1 MMAPPGENRTPSLHG
16 VSGRFRTRIM
26 GILNV
31 TPDSFSDGGRFDRL
45 DAAVAQ
51 ARRMAAEGAD
61 IIDVGGESTRP
72 GYLPVDAEE
81 ELRRVLP
88 VLEAIVPTVGIPV
101 SIDTRK
107 AVVARAA
114 LRAGARLLND
124 VWGLQ
129 RDPGLADL
137 AAEAEVETIA
147 MHNRDAVDPA
157 IDIVDEMLRYFEV
170 TIDIARRAGI
180 REDRLILDP
189 GIGFGKTLEQNL
201 RAVKYIGAIRA
212 LGFPVLLGV
221 SRKSSIGRITGREVG
236 DRLAG
241 TIAMN
246 AWALRDG
253 VDIIRVHDVAEHVDA
268 RAISEALRDA

>member
-1 MMAPPGENRTPSLHG
+1 MLAPPGEDRSSSLRG
-16 VSGRFRTRIM
+16 GNGRSRTRIM

-31 TPDSFSDGGRFDRL
+31 TPDSFSDGGRFNRL

-51 ARRMAAEGAD
+51 ARKMAAEGAD

-72 GYLPVDAEE
+72 GYLPIDADE
-81 ELRRVLP
+81 ELARVLP
-88 VLEAIVPTVGIPV
+88 VLEAIVPIVGIPV

-107 AVVARAA
+107 SAVARAA
-114 LRAGARLLND
+114 LRAGARMVND
-124 VWGLQ
+124 IGGLQ
-129 RDPGLADL
+129 RDPTLAEL
-137 AAEAEVETIA
+137 AAEADVETIA
-147 MHNRDAVDPA
+147 MHNRDTVDPA
-157 IDIVDEMLRYFEV
+157 IDIIDDMLRFFEV

-201 RAVKYIGAIRA
+201 RAVKHIGAIRA

>member
-1 MMAPPGENRTPSLHG
+1 MTAIPDVGDRPTQGRAAPA
-16 VSGRFRTRIM
+16 RTRII

-31 TPDSFSDGGRFDRL
+31 TPDSFSDGGRFDNL
-45 DAAVAQ
+45 EAAGAQ

-72 GYLPVDAEE
+72 GYEPVETE
-81 ELRRVLP
+81 RELARVLP
-88 VLEAIVPTVGIPV
+88 VLEAIVPEIGVPV

-107 AVVARAA
+107 AEVARAA
-114 LRAGARLLND
+114 LKAGASLIND

-129 RDPGLADL
+129 RDPGLAGL
-137 AAEAEVETIA
+137 AAETGVETIA
-147 MHNRDAVDPA
+147 MHNRDDIDPK
-157 IDIVDEMLRYFEV
+157 IDIVDDMLRFFER

-180 REDRLILDP
+180 ADDRLTLDP

-201 RAVKYIGAIRA
+201 RAVKHVGQIRA

-253 VDIIRVHDVAEHVDA
+253 VDIIRVHDVAAHFDA
-268 RAISEALRDA
+268 RAITEALRDA

>member
-1 MMAPPGENRTPSLHG
+1 MLAPPGEDRSSSLRG
-16 VSGRFRTRIM
+16 GNGRSRTRIM

-31 TPDSFSDGGRFDRL
+31 TPDSFSDGGRFNRL

-51 ARRMAAEGAD
+51 ARKMAAEGAD

-72 GYLPVDAEE
+72 GYLPIDADE
-81 ELRRVLP
+81 ELARVLP
-88 VLEAIVPTVGIPV
+88 VLEAIVPIVGIPV

-107 AVVARAA
+107 SAVARAA
-114 LRAGARLLND
+114 LRAGARMVND
-124 VWGLQ
+124 IWGLQ
-129 RDPGLADL
+129 RDPTLAEL
-137 AAEAEVETIA
+137 AAEADVETIA
-147 MHNRDAVDPA
+147 MHNRDTVDPA
-157 IDIVDEMLRYFEV
+157 IDIIDDMLRFFEV

-201 RAVKYIGAIRA
+201 RAVKHIGAIRA

>member
-1 MMAPPGENRTPSLHG
+1 MLAPPGEDRSSSLRG
-16 VSGRFRTRIM
+16 GNGRSRTRIM

-31 TPDSFSDGGRFDRL
+31 TPDSFSDGGRFNRL

-51 ARRMAAEGAD
+51 ARKMAAEGAD

-72 GYLPVDAEE
+72 GYLPIDADE
-81 ELRRVLP
+81 ELARVLP
-88 VLEAIVPTVGIPV
+88 VLEAIVPIVGIPV

-107 AVVARAA
+107 SAVARVA
-114 LRAGARLLND
+114 LRAGARMVND
-124 VWGLQ
+124 IWGLQ
-129 RDPGLADL
+129 RDPTLAEL
-137 AAEAEVETIA
+137 AAEADVETIA
-147 MHNRDAVDPA
+147 MHNRDTVDPA
-157 IDIVDEMLRYFEV
+157 IDIIDDMLRFFEV

-201 RAVKYIGAIRA
+201 RAVKHIGAIRA

>member
-1 MMAPPGENRTPSLHG
+1 
-16 VSGRFRTRIM
+16 M

-31 TPDSFSDGGRFDRL
+31 TPDSFSDGGRFAGL
-45 DAAVAQ
+45 EAAVAQ
-51 ARRMAAEGAD
+51 AGRMAAEGAD
-61 IIDVGGESTRP
+61 IIDIGGESTRP
-72 GYLPVDAEE
+72 GYEPVDAET
-81 ELRRVLP
+81 ELARVLP
-88 VLEAIVPTVGIPV
+88 VLETIIPAIGVPV

-107 AVVARAA
+107 AEVARAA
-114 LRAGARLLND
+114 LKAGASLIND

-129 RDPGLADL
+129 RDPGLAEL
-137 AAEAEVETIA
+137 AAETGVETIA
-147 MHNRDAVDPA
+147 MHNRDDIDPA
-157 IDIVDEMLRYFEV
+157 IDIVDDMLRFFEG
-170 TIDIARRAGI
+170 TIGIARRAGI

-201 RAVKYIGAIRA
+201 QAVKHIGAIRA

-253 VDIIRVHDVAEHVDA
+253 VDIIRVHDVAAHVDA
-268 RAISEALRDA
+268 RAIIEALGDA